1 MGTGPTQKSG
11 CISGYIPRSS
21 GGHDALSQE
30 FSIMLTYALH
40 PQCDIVAFY
49 SHVWGEGVVK
59 NVYEKDNEADYFSLQ
74 IQYKF

>member
-1 MGTGPTQKSG
+1 
-11 CISGYIPRSS
+11 
-21 GGHDALSQE
+21 LSQE
-30 FSIMLTYALH
+30 VSIMLSYALN

-59 NVYEKDNEADYFSLQ
+59 NVYEKDNEADYFSMQ